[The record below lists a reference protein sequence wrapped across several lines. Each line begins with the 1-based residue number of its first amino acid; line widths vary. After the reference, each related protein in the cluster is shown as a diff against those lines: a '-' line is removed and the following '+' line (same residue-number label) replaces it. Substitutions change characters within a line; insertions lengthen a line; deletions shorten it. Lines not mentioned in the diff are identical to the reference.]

1 MLRNQWNGCE
11 CNRKFHGSKDT
22 GACRSQCADAAGTVG
37 SAEIIEE
44 NGEVIKKITTGLKQ
58 FELVAAQKGIDV
70 SKDPRRTELLRA
82 KMKTQADI
90 AESQKAVDRL
100 EELVKRGE
108 NAKISVVR
116 KVYSGCVVTIDQ
128 QTLTVKELQESV
140 CFQKKKEGVVMIS
153 LK

>member
-1 MLRNQWNGCE
+1 MRQELSDLQ
-11 CNRKFHGSKDT
+11 KS
-22 GACRSQCADAAGTVG
+22 
-37 SAEIIEE
+37 IEE

-100 EELVKRGE
+100 EELVKRGKMQRSVSY
-108 NAKISVVR
+108 AKCIPDV
-116 KVYSGCVVTIDQ
+116 
-128 QTLTVKELQESV
+128 L
-140 CFQKKKEGVVMIS
+140 
-153 LK
+153 